1 MADRVIYRLWEPPQ
15 ALTQGVVADTSPGTS
30 PDPSPG
36 LRRRSTGTA
45 SWRSSEMCEESAA
58 AAPAAPPAAAAPT
71 AAPAAAAAVAVA
83 RAPLLKLAMHAAL
96 VVALHA
102 TYNAAGLSLWTCED
116 DVDSDCVGAPDGT
129 DAADAAGGAPLSD
142 AALEGSACCKRGY
155 VRPIFYLLS
164 CVYLYLSA
172 LQLQRG
178 MPLVVRDHPYATQGS
193 NPGLADPS
201 QVCHSHVC
209 ALPSG

>member
-1 MADRVIYRLWEPPQ
+1 
-15 ALTQGVVADTSPGTS
+15 
-30 PDPSPG
+30 
-36 LRRRSTGTA
+36 
-45 SWRSSEMCEESAA
+45 MCEESAA
-58 AAPAAPPAAAAPT
+58 AAPAAAVPAAAAPAT
-71 AAPAAAAAVAVA
+71 APAATAAVAVAPAPAGDAAVAVA

-116 DVDSDCVGAPDGT
+116 DVDSDCGGAPDGT
-129 DAADAAGGAPLSD
+129 DAADAAGGAGLSD
-142 AALEGSACCKRGY
+142 TALEGSACCKRGY

-193 NPGLADPS
+193 NTGLADPS
-201 QVCHSHVC
+201 QVCYSHIC